1 MKMRHTLI
9 IAVLLISLPALVSCN
24 LFGPSKEEL
33 QRQQIEAYQKAL
45 DEYQKAQDEYYQ
57 GLEKALNDYNKA
69 YAEWQQQNL
78 QQSLQEVPGGE
89 VVIVTANETQ
99 P

>member
-1 MKMRHTLI
+1 MKMRHALI
-9 IAVLLISLPALVSCN
+9 LAVLLISLPALVSCN

-33 QRQQIEAYQKAL
+33 RQQQIEAYQQAL
-45 DEYQKAQDEYYQ
+45 DAYQKSQDEYYQ
-57 GLEKALNDYNKA
+57 SLEKALNEYNKS

-78 QQSLQEVPGGE
+78 QQNLQEVPGGG

>member
-1 MKMRHTLI
+1 MKIRHALMLAI
-9 IAVLLISLPALVSCN
+9 LLISLPALVSCN

-33 QRQQIEAYQKAL
+33 RKQQIEAYQKAL
-45 DEYQKAQDEYYQ
+45 DAYQKSLDEYYQ
-57 GLEKALNDYNKA
+57 GLEKSLNDYNKA
-69 YAEWQQQNL
+69 YNEWQQQEL
-78 QQSLQEVPGGE
+78 QQKVQQVQGGE